1 MVKTIGMPQCSVR
14 WRMEMDAHS
23 NVFAAVVLFFGLWS
37 FATTFDVSAQGY
49 PNRAIRIVV
58 AFAPGGGADTNA
70 RIVAQRLSEQ
80 LAVPVIVDN
89 RPGAGSMLGTE
100 LVARAPADGYTL
112 LLGSSEFAVNPSL
125 QPKIPYD
132 TLRDFAPIAQTV

>member
-1 MVKTIGMPQCSVR
+1 MSTHSQGSVTV
-14 WRMEMDAHS
+14 A
-23 NVFAAVVLFFGLWS
+23 LCFGLW
-37 FATTFDVSAQGY
+37 ALPTMPGAIAQAY

-58 AFAPGGGADTNA
+58 AFAPGGGTDANA
-70 RIVAQRLSEQ
+70 RIVSQRLSEQ
-80 LAVPVIVDN
+80 LSVPVIVDN

-100 LVARAPADGYTL
+100 FVARAAPDGYTL
-112 LLGSSEFAVNPSL
+112 LMASSEFAVNPSL